1 MRILLFQI
9 TVTLLVLTLT
19 MGLSYAFIA
28 SVFGERGTPRKVLE
42 WIERISAYVAGG
54 VIVTG
59 AAWLISLVWML

>member
-1 MRILLFQI
+1 MTMLLFQI
-9 TVTLLVLTLT
+9 TITLLVLTLT

-28 SVFGERGTPRKVLE
+28 SVFGERGSRKVLE
-42 WIERISAYVAGG
+42 WIERISAYVVGG